1 MAIDVDAITKQ
12 VVEAMRASVGDLPK
26 EELAAVEA
34 QAKALAAALARIGE
48 ARLAGQINDEQAKA
62 FLKAESEA
70 VQAGLIAKA
79 GLASQRAGTTLQ
91 AGLKALISAALNA
104 VGLDW
109 AGPAIE
115 KLLAQLEA
123 SATG

>member
-48 ARLAGQINDEQAKA
+48 ERLAGHT
-62 FLKAESEA
+62 S
-70 VQAGLIAKA
+70 
-79 GLASQRAGTTLQ
+79 TT
-91 AGLKALISAALNA
+91 NRP
-104 VGLDW
+104 
-109 AGPAIE
+109 GP
-115 KLLAQLEA
+115 
-123 SATG
+123 SSRRSPRRCRRG

>member
-48 ARLAGQINDEQAKA
+48 ERLAGNINDEQARA

-79 GLASQRAGTTLQ
+79 GLASQRAGATLQ
-91 AGLKALISAALNA
+91 AGLKALVTAALNA

-115 KLLAQLEA
+115 KLLAQIDA

>member
-1 MAIDVDAITKQ
+1 
-12 VVEAMRASVGDLPK
+12 
-26 EELAAVEA
+26 
-34 QAKALAAALARIGE
+34 
-48 ARLAGQINDEQAKA
+48 
-62 FLKAESEA
+62 

-79 GLASQRAGTTLQ
+79 GLASQRAGATLQ
-91 AGLKALISAALNA
+91 AGLKALVTAALNA

-115 KLLAQLEA
+115 KLLAQIDA

>member
-26 EELAAVEA
+26 EELAAVEE
-34 QAKALAAALARIGE
+34 QAKALAAAIARIGE
-48 ARLAGQINDEQAKA
+48 ERLAGNINDEQAKA

-79 GLASQRAGTTLQ
+79 GLASQRAGATLQ
-91 AGLKALISAALNA
+91 AGLKALVTAALNA

-115 KLLAQLEA
+115 KLLAQIDA

>member
-48 ARLAGQINDEQAKA
+48 ERLAGHINDEQARA

-91 AGLKALISAALNA
+91 AGLKALVTAALNA

-115 KLLAQLEA
+115 KLLAQIEA
-123 SATG
+123 SASG